1 MGRRGRGTKRK
12 SSHGVTLV
20 AQGKG
25 IIKRTQL
32 SPFYAAG
39 SDDVEYVVRAIKVE
53 RLSGGTPQWLIGW
66 ESLSDK
72 EDTWEPIEHLAGHE
86 QDIAAFRERRKSE
99 ATAEEAEAS
108 AKKNIGK
115 KTKIRMLKKNEDGK
129 IAHVK
134 CLLCPPEN
142 KPIPFCGNTTNL
154 RSHLASMHKDVY
166 CAIVSS
172 DENGNAV
179 ILDNGAQSSAS
190 QGKIEALVPLVTPEK
205 RDELHKLISLWL
217 VRCRRPLSLPEHD
230 AEFRDIFY
238 FIFKGNYVPP
248 TLKIVMHNVLLLSV
262 EGKQRVMAAI
272 RDLLAEGISPSI
284 GGDVWSQSGASIF
297 GILLHWLDEDFNLHE
312 KVLGAIPFSSVRHNA
327 DQLEKATKKACTD
340 VGLGQYELTG
350 EEDARI
356 VVDTVADYIRATCS
370 DNASNMLAAWKCFDG
385 HECIDHTLAL
395 VVKTFLEHPVVK
407 SVFSKL
413 RGMTTHFNHSVIGG
427 NLLKEC
433 QRRHGLGES
442 KPPQDNDTRTGW
454 GGACKQAR
462 WYFENQVA
470 IQMYDVENPSKAA
483 TTVANPDGSVY
494 RAHQLAA
501 DDWNIVRE
509 AMYLLT
515 YAKTAVDLLQHTKKV
530 TVNLILPV
538 VGHRPI
544 YTFHADTLIKY
555 ERQPVFICN
564 EAVKEARELAYKDL
578 VRRFFNGLYDSKLE
592 DFAVSTL
599 LDPRYKSFKFKYAEN
614 WMRGHFLRKQAEAWA
629 TACYAADWKAR
640 AGGAAVDLKS
650 KRDPRPIVVSEASFL
665 EDSDS
670 DDEVEGDD
678 ELTEGELARDE
689 MRDYLELPAAKSD
702 VDVQRWWRDHRGQF
716 PTLAKMARQF
726 LVVPASTAGVERAF
740 SMVTGMHS
748 DLRKRLEEGTLQ
760 HTLMAATN

>member
-32 SPFYAAG
+32 SPFDAAG
-39 SDDVEYVVRAIKVE
+39 SDDVEYVVRAIKAE

-66 ESLSDK
+66 EGLSDK

-108 AKKNIGK
+108 AKKKQRQEDKNKNVEESDGFEDASGGRRTSSCWK
-115 KTKIRMLKKNEDGK
+115 HYKVQKNEDGK
-129 IAHVK
+129 IVHVK

-142 KPIPFCGNTTNL
+142 KPIPLCGNTTNL

-166 CAIVSS
+166 CAMVSS
-172 DENGNAV
+172 DENGDV
-179 ILDNGAQSSAS
+179 ILDNGAQSAAS

-217 VRCRRPLSLPEHD
+217 VRCRRPLLSLPEHD
-230 AEFRDIFY
+230 AEFRDIFD
-238 FIFKGNYVPP
+238 FIFKGKYVPP
-248 TLKIVMHNVLLLSV
+248 TLKIVMHNVRLLSA

-297 GILLHWLDEDFNLHE
+297 GILLYWLDEDFNLHE

-327 DQLEKATKKACTD
+327 DQLEKATKKACAD
-340 VGLGQYELTG
+340 FGLGQYELTG

-356 VVDTVADYIRATCS
+356 VVDTVANYIHATCS
-370 DNASNMLAAWKCFDG
+370 DNASNMLAARKCFDG
-385 HECIDHTLAL
+385 HECIDHTVAL

-442 KPPQDNDTRTGW
+442 KPPPG
-454 GGACKQAR
+454 
-462 WYFENQVA
+462 
-470 IQMYDVENPSKAA
+470 
-483 TTVANPDGSVY
+483 
-494 RAHQLAA
+494 
-501 DDWNIVRE
+501 
-509 AMYLLT
+509 
-515 YAKTAVDLLQHTKKV
+515 
-530 TVNLILPV
+530 
-538 VGHRPI
+538 
-544 YTFHADTLIKY
+544 
-555 ERQPVFICN
+555 
-564 EAVKEARELAYKDL
+564 
-578 VRRFFNGLYDSKLE
+578 
-592 DFAVSTL
+592 
-599 LDPRYKSFKFKYAEN
+599 
-614 WMRGHFLRKQAEAWA
+614 
-629 TACYAADWKAR
+629 
-640 AGGAAVDLKS
+640 
-650 KRDPRPIVVSEASFL
+650 
-665 EDSDS
+665 
-670 DDEVEGDD
+670 
-678 ELTEGELARDE
+678 
-689 MRDYLELPAAKSD
+689 
-702 VDVQRWWRDHRGQF
+702 
-716 PTLAKMARQF
+716 
-726 LVVPASTAGVERAF
+726 
-740 SMVTGMHS
+740 
-748 DLRKRLEEGTLQ
+748 
-760 HTLMAATN
+760 

>member
-1 MGRRGRGTKRK
+1 MSCVQSK
-12 SSHGVTLV
+12 
-20 AQGKG
+20 
-25 IIKRTQL
+25 L
-32 SPFYAAG
+32 SDF
-39 SDDVEYVVRAIKVE
+39 I
-53 RLSGGTPQWLIGW
+53 SGGTPQWLIGW
-66 ESLSDK
+66 EGLSDK

-108 AKKNIGK
+108 AKKKQRQEDKNKNVEESDGFEDASGGRRTSSCWK
-115 KTKIRMLKKNEDGK
+115 HYKVQKNEDGK
-129 IAHVK
+129 IVHVK
-134 CLLCPPEN
+134 CPLSPPEI

-166 CAIVSS
+166 CAMVSS
-172 DENGNAV
+172 DENGSAV
-179 ILDNGAQSSAS
+179 ILDKGAQSSAS

-217 VRCRRPLSLPEHD
+217 VRCRRPLSLPEHG

-238 FIFKGNYVPP
+238 FIFKGKYVPP
-248 TLKIVMHNVLLLSV
+248 TLKVVMHNVLLLSA
-262 EGKQRVMAAI
+262 EGKQRVMAAM

-284 GGDVWSQSGASIF
+284 GGDVWSQSGASNF
-297 GILLHWLDEDFNLHE
+297 GILLYWLDEDFNLHE
-312 KVLGAIPFSSVRHNA
+312 KVLGAIPFSSVRHTA
-327 DQLEKATKKACTD
+327 DQLEKATKKACAD
-340 VGLGQYELTG
+340 FGLGEFELTG

-356 VVDTVADYIRATCS
+356 AVDTVADYIHATCS
-370 DNASNMLAAWKCFDG
+370 DNASNIRWLPG
-385 HECIDHTLAL
+385 HVLMGT
-395 VVKTFLEHPVVK
+395 
-407 SVFSKL
+407 
-413 RGMTTHFNHSVIGG
+413 N
-427 NLLKEC
+427 
-433 QRRHGLGES
+433 
-442 KPPQDNDTRTGW
+442 DNGTRTGW

-462 WYFENQVA
+462 WYFENQ
-470 IQMYDVENPSKAA
+470 
-483 TTVANPDGSVY
+483 G
-494 RAHQLAA
+494 HQLAE

-530 TVNLILPV
+530 TVSLILPI
-538 VGHRPI
+538 VGRLI

-564 EAVKEARELAYKDL
+564 EAVKEARELAYEDL

-614 WMRGHFLRKQAEAWA
+614 WMRGHFSRKQAEAWA
-629 TACYAADWKAR
+629 TACYAADWKPR

-650 KRDPRPIVVSEASFL
+650 KRDPRPTVVSEASFL

-678 ELTEGELARDE
+678 ELTEGELADE
-689 MRDYLELPAAKSD
+689 MRDYLA
-702 VDVQRWWRDHRGQF
+702 
-716 PTLAKMARQF
+716 
-726 LVVPASTAGVERAF
+726 
-740 SMVTGMHS
+740 
-748 DLRKRLEEGTLQ
+748 
-760 HTLMAATN
+760 